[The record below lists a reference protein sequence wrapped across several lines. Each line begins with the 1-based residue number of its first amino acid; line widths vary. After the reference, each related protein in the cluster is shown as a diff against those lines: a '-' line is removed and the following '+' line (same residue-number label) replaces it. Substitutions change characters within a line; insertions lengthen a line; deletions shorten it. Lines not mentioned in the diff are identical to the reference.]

1 MINVNEKKPLEELTR
16 YFSCLYHLTV
26 HITTMLRR
34 FAVSKLSVRYN
45 TFEGST
51 TVPLKFQDLTSND
64 KIDST
69 TISSRKILPT
79 FKNIPDIIKNSKN
92 LPTETINEINTLS
105 KPPIMPEL
113 DECCGSGCEDNC
125 VMVIYYKDFKDW
137 KDKRHKLMEYLMKD
151 EADGGI
157 NKKEFDAIVDYLGIK
172 QQVAEEEREKKINN
186 VVWPPKLKAG
196 EWESPP
202 LKTIEKK
209 KVLDK
214 EHLLESMLES
224 KVPVDILQFDKL
236 EQKLKAKKNRNKA
249 CA

>member
-1 MINVNEKKPLEELTR
+1 
-16 YFSCLYHLTV
+16 
-26 HITTMLRR
+26 MLRR
-34 FAVSKLSVRYN
+34 IVTAKLSVRFN

-51 TVPLKFQDLTSND
+51 ITPLKFQDLTSND
-64 KIDST
+64 KIDSK
-69 TISSRKILPT
+69 TISSRKILPK

-92 LPTETINEINTLS
+92 IPTEILSEISTLS
-105 KPPIMPEL
+105 KPPVMPEL

-157 NKKEFDAIVDYLGIK
+157 NKREFDAIVDYLGIK
-172 QQVAEEEREKKINN
+172 QQVAEEEKEKQINN
-186 VVWPPKLKAG
+186 VIWPPKLKPG

-202 LKTIEKK
+202 LNTIEKK

-214 EHLLESMLES
+214 EQLLENIMES
-224 KVPVDILQFDKL
+224 KVPVDILQFDRL
-236 EQKLKAKKNRNKA
+236 EQKLKAKKKRNEA